1 MVTLALRFRAEQA
14 IVSYDVLLFFARLP
28 YHDDIEVPGYKRL
41 TLKA

>member
-14 IVSYDVLLFFARLP
+14 IVSYDVLVFFARLP
-28 YHDDIEVPGYKRL
+28 YHDDTEVPGYKRL